1 MEQSDICRQISDTR
15 QVEIVGVPPTVT
27 RTVVLGDSERLANAY
42 QRRTRGPS
50 NAPTPTQDRIDKPY
64 QTATN
69 GSESS
74 GQ

>member
-1 MEQSDICRQISDTR
+1 MVPSDICRQISDTR
-15 QVEIVGVPPTVT
+15 QVEIVRVPP
-27 RTVVLGDSERLANAY
+27 TVVLGDSERLATGY
-42 QRRTRGPS
+42 QRRTRGPN